1 MKEAICKAFCDDIRI
16 CEVPVG
22 LAVSTSWRRSDGD
35 AVGFY
40 IVRDDT
46 NVFHLEDDGTTIP
59 FLEASGVDFE
69 TATRQKALD
78 LLLSEYDAVYDGSEA
93 VVRSS
98 AIEEDGI
105 AAASLRFA
113 ALLLRLSDF
122 LLLTQEHVS
131 SAFKDD
137 AKALIRKAL
146 EGKADITEDQFVN
159 KHLSDVKADL
169 VLKAPDRDAVA
180 VFLVQSAQ
188 KINDAIFLQMAA
200 QYESHLRLSVIALLE
215 ADHSVT
221 ASLRQRAANRLTAV
235 PIFKNDEEQA
245 IRRVAREALGRE
257 PSH

>member
-16 CEVPVG
+16 SEVPIG
-22 LAVSTSWRRSDGD
+22 LAVSTTLRRSDGD

-40 IVRDDT
+40 IVKDSSDT
-46 NVFHLEDDGTTIP
+46 YHLEDDGTTIP

-78 LLLSEYDAVYDGSEA
+78 VLLCEYDAAYDESEC
-93 VVRSS
+93 VIRSS
-98 AIEEDGI
+98 VLEGDAV
-105 AAASLRFA
+105 APASIRFA

-137 AKALIRKAL
+137 AKSLIRRAIA
-146 EGKADITEDQFVN
+146 GRAAIDEDQFVN
-159 KHLSDVKADL
+159 KSLSDVKADL
-169 VLKAPDRDAVA
+169 ILKAPDRDAVA

-188 KINDAIFLQMAA
+188 KVNDAIFLQMAA
-200 QYESHLRLSVIALLE
+200 QYESHVRLAVIALLE

-221 ASLRQRAANRLTAV
+221 AALRQRAANRLTAV
-235 PIFKNDEEQA
+235 PIFKNDEDQA
-245 IRRVAREALGRE
+245 VRRIVREALGRE
-257 PSH
+257 PLH